1 MIVKYKLPEVKE
13 VTPP

>member
-1 MIVKYKLPEVKE
+1 MSVKYKLPEVKE